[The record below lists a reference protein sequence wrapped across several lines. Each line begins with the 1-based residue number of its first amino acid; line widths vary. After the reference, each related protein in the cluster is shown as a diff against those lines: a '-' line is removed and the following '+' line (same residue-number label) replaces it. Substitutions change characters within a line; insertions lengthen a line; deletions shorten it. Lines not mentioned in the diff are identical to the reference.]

1 MCYNKYMDT
10 KQTTMKITTKITYD
24 FVSDNPL
31 KDVVDVLELS
41 NVKPLSITF
50 NPTMYDNIT
59 VEFDSTED
67 TVAFTKVYLDSDNS
81 TDIEEYVKTSE

>member
-1 MCYNKYMDT
+1 
-10 KQTTMKITTKITYD
+10 MKATYD

-31 KDVVDVLELS
+31 KEVVTVLDLS
-41 NVKPLSITF
+41 KVTPLSITY

-67 TVAFTKVYLDSDNS
+67 AVAFTKVYLDSDNPA
-81 TDIEEYVKTSE
+81 DIKEYVSC